1 MDITEL
7 RGGIDRIDS
16 ELVKL
21 FAERMDL
28 SARIAGYKRE
38 NNLPVLDAGREREK
52 YTSVLNQSP
61 EALKDYTYQLF
72 SMILELSRSY
82 QNRLIGTTVLG
93 DRIRAAIQSTDQL
106 FPEYA
111 SVACQGVEGANSQF
125 ACDKLFKNA
134 NIMFTSSFEG
144 VFAAIDKGLC
154 RYGVVPVENSSAG
167 SVNKVYDLMMK
178 YNFYIARSI
187 RVKIEHNL
195 LAKPGAK
202 IEGIREIYSHEQA
215 ISQCSAFL
223 ATLKNVRVV
232 PCENTAVAA
241 RMVSESGRTD
251 IAALAS
257 RPCMELYGLSCLQE
271 SVQNADNNYTRFIC
285 ISKNLEIYPG
295 ANRTSI
301 MLTLPHEQGSLFK
314 LLSKLY
320 AQGINLNKLESRPIP
335 GREFEFMFYFDLD
348 TPVYSPKLLEC
359 MDELNSSLEKFVY
372 LGSYSEAL

>member
-52 YTSVLNQSP
+52 YTSVLSQSP

-285 ISKNLEIYPG
+285 ISRQMEIYPQARKISLMLNLAHEPG
-295 ANRTSI
+295 ALNAVVSRLAI
-301 MLTLPHEQGSLFK
+301 AGVN
-314 LLSKLY
+314 LL
-320 AQGINLNKLESRPIP
+320 KLESRPIP
-335 GREFEFMFYFDLD
+335 GREFEFRFFFDMAASVADPDILR
-348 TPVYSPKLLEC
+348 LMGELEAHC
-359 MDELNSSLEKFVY
+359 DRFTFLGCYDEQ
-372 LGSYSEAL
+372 